1 MDDNANYDFVRL
13 AEGDFPELAREV
25 QEKRAEAANR
35 PNDIMSGAVTDTLI
49 DNENA
54 STDLFGVVQRA
65 AAIAGAS
72 RQRVIANLD
81 RRKFLLGA
89 TTFSAGLIA
98 GPWIENKTGLGDFG
112 KNRYELDR
120 NVNYSPLWNMFSND
134 KILIA
139 DRFSG
144 VSPDPDTMAT
154 IKHLIFVLSKHGNS
168 FPQTDD
174 VIPLYDRFLSE
185 NPNSDLQHYLTYRKA
200 IDYRYIGF
208 PDTSFEI
215 TKNIDLATI
224 ADKRLRCYISDNF
237 HLQCTQNSNS
247 KKPISKIISDN
258 SRKFLDFNVS
268 DYSSENWSFIYQNYG
283 PRGLLQIKD
292 YFVNVI
298 KETNDQNEAWL
309 IYEEYR
315 RFAIFCMTLDED
327 FERYAGGVPVDSL
340 LIPIWGASAIA
351 AKFLSH
357 DWLRVKEVFSDVYE
371 LGFAPDRQKLKVQ
384 AALDAIRTKQ
394 SSPVIIQLG
403 LLQAIFNQ
411 KTQGNGLDTL
421 EKMLPR
427 YEENLREKIYC
438 NRLAREVFYAARQLG
453 NQNCIPPSDLF
464 DPRFEGQSPIFN
476 VLKLH
481 FDHALT

>member
-1 MDDNANYDFVRL
+1 MDDDANYDFVRL

-35 PNDIMSGAVTDTLI
+35 PNDIMRGAVTDTLI

-72 RQRVIANLD
+72 RQRVLANLD

-89 TTFSAGLIA
+89 ATFSAGLIA
-98 GPWIENKTGLGDFG
+98 SPWIENKTGLGEFG

-120 NVNYSPLWNMFSND
+120 NVNYSPLWSMFSND
-134 KILIA
+134 KRLLA
-139 DRFSG
+139 DRFAG
-144 VSPDPDTMAT
+144 ASPDPDTMAT
-154 IKHLIFVLSKHGNS
+154 IEHLIFVLSKHGNS
-168 FPQTDD
+168 FLQTDD

-185 NPNSDLQHYLTYRKA
+185 NSNSDLQHYLTYRKA

-208 PDTSFEI
+208 PNTSFEI
-215 TKNIDLATI
+215 TKNINLHAIT
-224 ADKRLRCYISDNF
+224 DKRLRCYISDNF
-237 HLQCTQNSNS
+237 YLQCTQNSNS
-247 KKPISKIISDN
+247 EKPISKIISVN
-258 SRKFLDFNVS
+258 SAQFLDFNVS

-283 PRGLLQIKD
+283 SRGLLQVKE

-298 KETNDQNEAWL
+298 KETNDQTEAWL
-309 IYEEYR
+309 TYKEYR
-315 RFAIFCMTLDED
+315 RFALFCMALDED

-340 LIPIWGASAIA
+340 LIPIWGTSAIA
-351 AKFLSH
+351 GKFLSQ
-357 DWLRVKEVFSDVYE
+357 DWPRVNEVFSDVYQ
-371 LGFAPDRQKLKVQ
+371 LGFAPDRQKQKLQ
-384 AALDAIRTKQ
+384 TALNAILIKQ
-394 SSPVIIQLG
+394 SSPVMIQLG
-403 LLQAIFNQ
+403 LLRAIFDQ

-421 EKMLPR
+421 ERMLPS
-427 YEENLREKIYC
+427 YEVNLKEKIYC
-438 NRLAREVFYAARQLG
+438 NRLAREVFYTARQLG

-464 DPRFEGQSPIFN
+464 DPRFEGESPIYN

-481 FDHALT
+481 FDHA